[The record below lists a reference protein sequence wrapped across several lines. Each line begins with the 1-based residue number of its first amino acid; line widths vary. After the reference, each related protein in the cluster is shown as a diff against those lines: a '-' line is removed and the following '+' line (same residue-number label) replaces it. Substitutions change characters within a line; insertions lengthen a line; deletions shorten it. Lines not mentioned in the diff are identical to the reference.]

1 MCRLASPRPVAAA
14 VALCVLAT
22 GCVSLVPFERVRAE
36 VGGSAYVQVAGQHV
50 HVEQA
55 GEGEPVVLLHGF
67 GGSTYLWRQVTPRLA
82 GRFRVVA
89 IDLNGFGWTERPRA
103 RQAYTLEG
111 QAALVLGVLDALGIE
126 RAHLVGHSYGG
137 GLAIWLAA
145 RHPERVGSLSL
156 VASTLPTYA
165 SARRSRWAAWRPLVA
180 LFVRTRALREG
191 FVRRGLERAV
201 ADPAVVTD
209 ELVRAY
215 LARLKVEG
223 ATRAFQGLTAPT
235 DGPRPE
241 VRLEELRVPTLG
253 VWGEQDRLLSI
264 EDGAR
269 GVGRIP
275 GHRFVRLA
283 GVGHLPMEEAP
294 DRLAAALAEFLAAQ
308 PPA

>member
-1 MCRLASPRPVAAA
+1 MGKQAVQARVAAA
-14 VALCVLAT
+14 VAVCALAS

-36 VGGSAYVQVAGQHV
+36 VGDAGFVQVGGQRV

-67 GGSTYLWRQVTPRLA
+67 GGSTYLWRQMTPRLA
-82 GRFRVVA
+82 GHFRVVA

-103 RQAYTLEG
+103 REAYTLEG

-145 RHPERVGSLSL
+145 QHPERVRSLSL

-180 LFVRTRALREG
+180 LFVRTRALRQG

-201 ADPAVVTD
+201 ADPTIVTD

-215 LARLKVEG
+215 LARLRVEG

-235 DGPRPE
+235 SEVRPE
-241 VRLEELRVPTLG
+241 VRLEALHVPTLG
-253 VWGEQDRLLSI
+253 VWGEQDRLLSV
-264 EDGAR
+264 EAGAR

-275 GHRFVRLA
+275 GSRFVRLP

-294 DRLAAALAEFLAAQ
+294 DRLAAALEEFLAAQ
-308 PPA
+308 P

>member
-1 MCRLASPRPVAAA
+1 VGKQAVQARVAAA
-14 VALCVLAT
+14 VAVCALAS

-36 VGGSAYVQVAGQHV
+36 VGDAGFVQVGGQRV

-67 GGSTYLWRQVTPRLA
+67 GGSTYLWRQMTPRLA
-82 GRFRVVA
+82 GHFRVVA

-103 RQAYTLEG
+103 REAYTLEG

-145 RHPERVGSLSL
+145 QHPERVRSLSL

-201 ADPAVVTD
+201 ADPTIVTD

-215 LARLKVEG
+215 LARLRVEG

-235 DGPRPE
+235 SEVRPE
-241 VRLEELRVPTLG
+241 VRLEALHVPTLG
-253 VWGEQDRLLSI
+253 VWGEQDRLLSV
-264 EDGAR
+264 EAGAR

-275 GHRFVRLA
+275 GSRFVRLP

-294 DRLAAALAEFLAAQ
+294 DRLAAALEEFLAAQ
-308 PPA
+308 P

>member
-1 MCRLASPRPVAAA
+1 MGRLASQRPVAAA
-14 VALCVLAT
+14 ALWVLAT
-22 GCVSLVPFERVRAE
+22 GCVSLTPFERVRAE
-36 VGGSAYVQVAGQHV
+36 VGDAAYVRVAGQHV

-55 GEGEPVVLLHGF
+55 GEGESVVLLHGF

-82 GRFRVVA
+82 ARFRVVA

-111 QAALVLGVLDALGIE
+111 QEALVLGVLDALGIE

-137 GLAIWLAA
+137 GLAIWIAA
-145 RHPERVGSLSL
+145 RHPGRVRSLSL

-215 LARLKVEG
+215 LARLRVEG

-253 VWGEQDRLLSI
+253 VWGEQDRLLSV

-275 GHRFVRLA
+275 GSRLVRLA

>member
-1 MCRLASPRPVAAA
+1 MGKQAVQARVAAA
-14 VALCVLAT
+14 VAVCALAS

-36 VGGSAYVQVAGQHV
+36 VGDAGFVQVGGQRV

-67 GGSTYLWRQVTPRLA
+67 GGSTYLWRQMTPRLA
-82 GRFRVVA
+82 GHFRVVA

-103 RQAYTLEG
+103 REAYTLEG

-145 RHPERVGSLSL
+145 RHPERVRSLSL

-201 ADPAVVTD
+201 ADPTIVTD

-215 LARLKVEG
+215 LARLRVEG

-235 DGPRPE
+235 SEVRPE
-241 VRLEELRVPTLG
+241 VRLEALHVPTLG
-253 VWGEQDRLLSI
+253 VWGEQDRLLSV
-264 EDGAR
+264 EAGAR

-275 GHRFVRLA
+275 GSRFVRLP

-294 DRLAAALAEFLAAQ
+294 DRLAAALEEFLAAQ
-308 PPA
+308 P

>member
-1 MCRLASPRPVAAA
+1 
-14 VALCVLAT
+14 
-22 GCVSLVPFERVRAE
+22 VSLVPFERVRAE
-36 VGGSAYVQVAGQHV
+36 VGDAGFVQVGGQRV

-67 GGSTYLWRQVTPRLA
+67 GGSTYLWRQMTPRLA
-82 GRFRVVA
+82 GHFRVVA

-103 RQAYTLEG
+103 REAYTLEG

-145 RHPERVGSLSL
+145 QHPERVRSLSL

-201 ADPAVVTD
+201 ADPTIVTD

-215 LARLKVEG
+215 LARLRVEG

-235 DGPRPE
+235 SEVRPE
-241 VRLEELRVPTLG
+241 VRLEALHVPTLG
-253 VWGEQDRLLSI
+253 VWGEQDRLLSV
-264 EDGAR
+264 EAGAR

-275 GHRFVRLA
+275 GSRFVRLP

-294 DRLAAALAEFLAAQ
+294 DRLAAALEEFLAAQ
-308 PPA
+308 P

>member
-1 MCRLASPRPVAAA
+1 MCKLISIVRIAA
-14 VALCVLAT
+14 VALAVLT
-22 GCVSLVPFERVRAE
+22 VGCVSLAPFTSVQAK
-36 VGGSAYVQVAGQHV
+36 VGDAAFVNVAGQRV

-67 GGSTYLWRQVTPRLA
+67 GGSTHLWRQVIPRLA
-82 GRFRVVA
+82 VRHRVVA

-103 RQAYTLEG
+103 REAYTIEG
-111 QAALVLGVLDALGIE
+111 QAALVRGVLDALGIE

-145 RHPERVGSLSL
+145 RHPERVRSLSL
-156 VASTLPTYA
+156 VASTLPTY
-165 SARRSRWAAWRPLVA
+165 STARRRSWAASRPLVA

-191 FVRRGLERAV
+191 FVRGGLERAV

-215 LARLKVEG
+215 LARLRVEG
-223 ATRAFQGLTAPT
+223 ATRAFQGLTAPAN
-235 DGPRPE
+235 GSRPE

-253 VWGEQDRLLSI
+253 VWGEQDRLLTI

-269 GVGRIP
+269 GLARIP
-275 GHRFVRLA
+275 GSRFVRLA

-294 DRLAAALAEFLAAQ
+294 ELLAATLEEFLAAQ
-308 PPA
+308 TPQ

>member
-1 MCRLASPRPVAAA
+1 MWRRASSRAVVAMVVLSPLAS
-14 VALCVLAT
+14 
-22 GCVSLVPFERVRAE
+22 GCVSLVPFARVRAE
-36 VGGSAYVQVAGQHV
+36 VGDAAYLQVSGQHV

-55 GEGEPVVLLHGF
+55 GESEPVVLLHGF

-82 GRFRVVA
+82 GRFRVLA
-89 IDLNGFGWTERPRA
+89 IDLNGFGWTERPRTCE
-103 RQAYTLEG
+103 AYTLEG

-145 RHPERVGSLSL
+145 RHPERVRSLSL

-165 SARRSRWAAWRPLVA
+165 TARRSRWAAWRPLVA

-253 VWGEQDRLLSI
+253 AWGEQDRLLSV

-275 GHRFVRLA
+275 GSRFVRLA

-294 DRLAAALAEFLAAQ
+294 DRLAAALAEFLAATLH
-308 PPA
+308 P

>member
-1 MCRLASPRPVAAA
+1 MGKQAVQARVAAA
-14 VALCVLAT
+14 VAVCALAS

-36 VGGSAYVQVAGQHV
+36 VGDAGFVQVGGQRV

-67 GGSTYLWRQVTPRLA
+67 GGSTYLWRQMTPRLA
-82 GRFRVVA
+82 GHFRVVA

-103 RQAYTLEG
+103 REAYTLEG

-145 RHPERVGSLSL
+145 QHPERVRSLSL

-201 ADPAVVTD
+201 ADPTIVTD

-215 LARLKVEG
+215 LARLRVEG

-235 DGPRPE
+235 SEVRPE
-241 VRLEELRVPTLG
+241 VRLEALHVPTLG
-253 VWGEQDRLLSI
+253 VWGEQDRLLSV
-264 EDGAR
+264 EAGAR

-275 GHRFVRLA
+275 GSRFVRLP

-294 DRLAAALAEFLAAQ
+294 DRLAAALEEFLAAQ
-308 PPA
+308 P